1 MRDRANITELT
12 EEQLRALDNLAWTES
27 DLELQWLCQEEVMR
41 RRRENEDKGVNDDQ
55 ED

>member
-1 MRDRANITELT
+1 MKDRANITELT
-12 EEQLRALDNLAWTES
+12 ESQLRELDSLAWRES
-27 DLELQWLCQEEVMR
+27 DLHLSWIVQEEVMR